1 MLGLVVLARN
11 HKFDFGSKSSIFT
24 FERLEGL
31 LMTKRPTHEKS
42 KPRANEL
49 ETKTSELTHKDLIRC
64 LWSAIEQSS
73 EGIAITD
80 LEGNLQY
87 LNSAFAKKHGYTP
100 DELIGKNLSI
110 FHTPQQMQ
118 FVKDANG
125 QLKKTGEFKGELWH
139 LKHDGTVFPG
149 LMHNSLIKDKEN
161 KPIGM
166 MGTLRDISSIK
177 QVEKALKES
186 QKELERKVKERT
198 RDLAIKNRQLEE
210 LNTTLN
216 ILLTKKDDDKKKLE
230 ENILSNVKKL
240 ILPYLKKVKEKSLD
254 DYQKLYLGILES
266 NLEEI
271 ISPFSKT
278 LSSKHTNL
286 TPSEIQVADFVKH
299 GKRTKEIADLLS
311 LSVKT
316 IECHRQGIRKKLGIK
331 NKKANLRSYLLS
343 LQ

>member
-1 MLGLVVLARN
+1 
-11 HKFDFGSKSSIFT
+11 
-24 FERLEGL
+24 
-31 LMTKRPTHEKS
+31 MTKRPTHEKL
-42 KPRANEL
+42 KPRANKL
-49 ETKTSELTHKDLIRC
+49 ETKTLELTHKDLIRC

-139 LKHDGTVFPG
+139 LKNDGTVFPG
-149 LMHNSLIKDKEN
+149 LMHNSLIKDKGD

-198 RDLAIKNRQLEE
+198 RDLAINNRQLEE

-230 ENILSNVKKL
+230 ENILSKVNKL

-278 LSSKHTNL
+278 LSSKYTNL

-331 NKKANLRSYLLS
+331 NKKVNLRSYLLS